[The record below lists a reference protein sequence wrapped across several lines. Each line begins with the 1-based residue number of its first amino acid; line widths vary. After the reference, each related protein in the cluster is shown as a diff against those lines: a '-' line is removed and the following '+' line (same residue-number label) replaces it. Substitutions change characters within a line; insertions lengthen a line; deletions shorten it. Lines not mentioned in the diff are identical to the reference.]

1 LLNVRPGDLL
11 SREASVPPLEP
22 CATREPRATRE
33 RPALRRVPPSWR
45 TCRVR
50 MSRAHFVGIV
60 TAWISGLALLIA
72 VALTVR
78 WS

>member
-1 LLNVRPGDLL
+1 LLNVRPKDLL
-11 SREASVPPLEP
+11 SREAGVPPL
-22 CATREPRATRE
+22 EPRATRE
-33 RPALRRVPPSWR
+33 RPVLRRVPPSWR

>member
-1 LLNVRPGDLL
+1 
-11 SREASVPPLEP
+11 
-22 CATREPRATRE
+22 
-33 RPALRRVPPSWR
+33 
-45 TCRVR
+45 

>member
-1 LLNVRPGDLL
+1 LLNVRPKDLL
-11 SREASVPPLEP
+11 SREASVPPL
-22 CATREPRATRE
+22 EPRATRE

-45 TCRVR
+45 TCRVT